1 MIIKSKA
8 LEIMS
13 LLKLHPNVLTEF
25 ANNDKLNRSETKMGL
40 LYWLTD
46 DEINMVKQFQHEH
59 SNALVYH
66 IIKTETLDF
75 GTIYDL
81 LYVTDNDED
90 LSVDEVRDG
99 CVLSYTTTEYKES
112 GLIKVRSV
120 NGGLVREY

>member
-1 MIIKSKA
+1 MNIKSKA

-13 LLKLHPNVLTEF
+13 LLKLHPNVIADF
-25 ANNDKLNRSETKMGL
+25 NIDNKLNKSETRLGL

-46 DEINMVKQFQHEH
+46 DEMNMVKQFQHEH

-75 GTIYDL
+75 ATIYDL

-90 LSVDEVRDG
+90 LSADDVIDG
-99 CVLSYTTTEYKES
+99 YVLSYTTTEYKES